1 MYNYFVLN
9 VHSFDC
15 IQLNTDHNNKNLHKV
30 VDFINIHICIMHVLS
45 SQEMFSEN

>member
-15 IQLNTDHNNKNLHKV
+15 IQLNTDHNKKGYIKL
-30 VDFINIHICIMHVLS
+30 
-45 SQEMFSEN
+45 